1 MLKIKG
7 RYTYKDKEK
16 DNNETTIPGEW
27 TVDELANMISNNHFA
42 MLILKG
48 YDIIDE
54 KTGCKAYYPASAL
67 TLYPNETIPKQE
79 GNKIVIPTYFRR
91 NMLAFSGNQENPDEL
106 VKVDCLVDLN
116 DEFLYVSIAENE

>member
-1 MLKIKG
+1 MKKIKG
-7 RYTYKDKEK
+7 RYTFKDRGEDKEVS
-16 DNNETTIPGEW
+16 TSGEW
-27 TVDELANMISNNHFA
+27 TVGELANMISNNHFA
-42 MLILKG
+42 ILLLKG

-91 NMLAFSGNQENPDEL
+91 NMLAFSGNQENLDEL

-116 DEFLYVSIAENE
+116 DDSLYVSISKNE